1 MGDASKVESA
11 TKIKIVIV
19 EKHSAVRCALHN
31 RLRASPHLEVVAAVS
46 EPAAALPYLGS
57 IDAPGEYLPAPE
69 VVLLGLH
76 NGSDDEL
83 FETLTIIQQIVRR
96 PTAVIVL
103 APYADEVE
111 RLLMQQAG
119 ASRYLLKYI
128 DSQQLIHEIEAAAH
142 RGLDL
147 VANW

>member
-1 MGDASKVESA
+1 MGGTSELESA
-11 TKIKIVIV
+11 TKIKIIIV
-19 EKHSAVRCALHN
+19 EKHSAVRCALQN
-31 RLRASPHLEVVAAVS
+31 RLRAAPHLEVVAAVP
-46 EPAAALPYLGS
+46 EPAAVLPYLAP
-57 IDAPGEYLPAPE
+57 IDTSGEIFAAPE

-83 FETLTIIQQIVRR
+83 FETLAIIQQIARR
-96 PTAVIVL
+96 PAAVIVL

-128 DSQQLIHEIEAAAH
+128 DSHQLIHEIESAAA
-142 RGLDL
+142 RGLTP
-147 VANW
+147 VANR

>member
-1 MGDASKVESA
+1 MGDTSKAESA
-11 TKIKIVIV
+11 TKIKIIIV
-19 EKHSAVRCALHN
+19 EKHSAVRGALQN
-31 RLRASPHLEVVAAVS
+31 RLRAAPHLEVIAAVP
-46 EPAAALPYLGS
+46 EPVAALPYLSPVDRAGKYP
-57 IDAPGEYLPAPE
+57 AAPE

-83 FETLTIIQQIVRR
+83 FETLAIIQQIVRR
-96 PTAVIVL
+96 SAAVIVL

-128 DSQQLIHEIEAAAH
+128 DSQQLIQEIEATAH
-142 RGLDL
+142 PGLTPI
-147 VANW
+147 ANW